1 LRARTGQSPALRGVS
16 FWTDAAIF
24 AEAGIPSVLI
34 GPTGQGLHS
43 AEEWVDLES
52 CVELAQILA
61 QAAIRFCTEGN
72 QV

>member
-1 LRARTGQSPALRGVS
+1 VS

-24 AEAGIPSVLI
+24 AEAGIPSALI

-43 AEEWVDLES
+43 AEEWVDLDS

-61 QAAIRFCTEGN
+61 ETAIRFCSPGG
-72 QV
+72 QA